1 MTSAEKR
8 QFLERPRQ
16 YVLYDVLQQEDCD
29 RIYRIYAE
37 ALQRAIKKEE
47 SKK

>member
-8 QFLERPRQ
+8 KFLERTKQ
-16 YVLYDVLQQEDCD
+16 YVLYDILQQEDCD

-37 ALQRAIKKEE
+37 ALERAIRKEE
-47 SKK
+47 SNK

>member
-8 QFLERPRQ
+8 QFLERTRQ

-29 RIYRIYAE
+29 RIYHIYAE
-37 ALQRAIKKEE
+37 ALKRAIKKEE